1 MRPEPDCNLC
11 ELCKSRTNI
20 VLPSGDLNSKIVF
33 VGEAPGENED
43 QSGSPFVGR
52 SGKLLDKIMEEQ
64 GLERSKIMIT
74 NTVKCRPPKNRDPT
88 KEEMAACRPFLNSE
102 LYDKTVIV
110 GLGKSSCRDLLG
122 YEGKMSDIV
131 NKAQKIRIDDRDI
144 TFIPTYHPAA
154 CIYSKDARIGL
165 KETIRVIKNDYMG

>member
-20 VLPSGDLNSKIVF
+20 VLPSGDLTSKIVF

-43 QSGSPFVGR
+43 QCGSPFVGR
-52 SGKLLDKIMEEQ
+52 SGKLLDKMMEEQ

-74 NTVKCRPPKNRDPT
+74 NTVKCRPPNNRDPT

-102 LYDKTVIV
+102 LYDKMVIV

-165 KETIRVIKNDYMG
+165 KDTIRTIKNDYME